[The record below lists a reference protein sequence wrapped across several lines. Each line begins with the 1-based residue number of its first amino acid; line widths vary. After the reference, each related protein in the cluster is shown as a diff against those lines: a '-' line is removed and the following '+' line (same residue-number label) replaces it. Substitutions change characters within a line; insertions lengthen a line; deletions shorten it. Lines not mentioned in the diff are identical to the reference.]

1 VAEAR
6 RGMGRGLDAL
16 FAPRAA
22 AGSGGT
28 ELREVAVELISPNP
42 RQPRRA
48 FDEDALVALADS
60 LKERGLLQPVL
71 LRPLA
76 GGTYELVA
84 GERRWRAAQMAGF
97 ERIPAL
103 VRPQEDDE
111 SLELALIEN
120 MAREDLNPIEEARA
134 CAVLVDDLGLTREE
148 VGRRVGRSRVAVSN
162 LMRLLDLPDEVLD
175 MLVAGELTEGHGRA
189 LLTAPDHADRRRLAR
204 TAALEGWTVR
214 TTEARARETTTTT
227 PGTAAPRARRA
238 VAGIHPDQAEAAE
251 RLGDALGRA
260 LGAEVAVTPRG
271 EGYRVT
277 LAFDSL
283 DEAQAL
289 ADRLGALEHA

>member
-1 VAEAR
+1 
-6 RGMGRGLDAL
+6 
-16 FAPRAA
+16 
-22 AGSGGT
+22 
-28 ELREVAVELISPNP
+28 
-42 RQPRRA
+42 
-48 FDEDALVALADS
+48 
-60 LKERGLLQPVL
+60 
-71 LRPLA
+71 
-76 GGTYELVA
+76 
-84 GERRWRAAQMAGF
+84 
-97 ERIPAL
+97 
-103 VRPQEDDE
+103 
-111 SLELALIEN
+111 
-120 MAREDLNPIEEARA
+120 
-134 CAVLVDDLGLTREE
+134 
-148 VGRRVGRSRVAVSN
+148 
-162 LMRLLDLPDEVLD
+162 MRLLDLPDEVLD